1 MLHMER
7 NNCISGN
14 SLAGTILRLLQQR
27 LPRKWTVLQTE
38 SPSTMKPRPDFF
50 LDLTG
55 PHGER
60 ARIGVMAKASVEPKD
75 VTFLAEQLRGSR
87 KAWGDEIVPL
97 IAAPFLS
104 LSTRQR
110 LLELDIPYADTT
122 GNIRIF
128 TSRPAIFIETQGAER
143 NPNRTERP
151 ARSLKGA
158 KAGRIVRALC
168 DLRPP
173 FGVRALA
180 EETGINPGY
189 VSRVLTFLE
198 TEALVRRE
206 PRGPIT
212 EVAWRKLIER
222 WARDYSFIASNRVI
236 SYLEPRDIAGAAS
249 RLAAAAKRAAI
260 TGSAAA
266 ACVAPVAPTRLLAA
280 YVESPEEV
288 AKDLGLR
295 PAESGANVLLAEP
308 YDKVVFDRTD
318 ERDGTPYVALSQAA
332 VDLLSGPGRN
342 PSEAHALLD
351 WMQANESAWR
361 R

>member
-1 MLHMER
+1 MVR
-7 NNCISGN
+7 NTVFLGN
-14 SLAGTILRLLQQR
+14 SLEGAVLRLLRQR
-27 LPRKWTVLQTE
+27 LPPGWTVIQKA
-38 SPSTMKPRPDFF
+38 SPSTMKPRPDFL
-50 LDLTG
+50 LDLTE
-55 PHGER
+55 PKGER
-60 ARIGVMAKASVEPKD
+60 ARIGVITKASVEPKD
-75 VTFLAEQLRGSR
+75 VAFLAEQLQGSS
-87 KAWGDEIVPL
+87 KVLGGEVVPL
-97 IAAPFLS
+97 IVAPFLS

-110 LLELDIPYADTT
+110 LAELGIPYADAT
-122 GNIRIF
+122 GNIRIVA
-128 TSRPAIFIETQGAER
+128 SRPAIFIETQGAEHD
-143 NPNRTERP
+143 PNRAERP

-173 FGVRALA
+173 FRVRTLA
-180 EETGINPGY
+180 EKTGINPGY

-198 TEALVRRE
+198 TEALIQRE
-206 PRGPIT
+206 SRGPIT

-222 WARDYSFIASNRVI
+222 WALDYSFMSSNRVV

-249 RLAAAAKRAAI
+249 RLAAAAERVAI

-266 ACVAPVAPTRLLAA
+266 ASVAPVAPTRLLAA
-280 YVESPEEV
+280 YVESPEET
-288 AKDLGLR
+288 AEKLGWR

-308 YDKVVFDRTD
+308 YDKVVFDQTH
-318 ERDGTPYVALSQAA
+318 ERDGAPYVALSQAA

-351 WMQANESAWR
+351 WMEANESTWR